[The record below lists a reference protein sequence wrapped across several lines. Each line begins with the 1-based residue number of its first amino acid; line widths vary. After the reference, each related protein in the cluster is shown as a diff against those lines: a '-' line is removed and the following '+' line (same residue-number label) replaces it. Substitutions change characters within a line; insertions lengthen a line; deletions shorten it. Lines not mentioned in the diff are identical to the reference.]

1 MASNVFPAIIKAT
14 YDPSGGFPKMVQ
26 DAQNASSQIKRQFES
41 DFGQIANL
49 AKEAL
54 SLPRN
59 SGGSLDLNVDEYR
72 QAAQAAR
79 AHAIALREIATAAAT
94 AQKATGDTTRAT
106 QTYVQAANAAAR
118 EAEQQAQALN
128 ATAVSYERLQAELN
142 KTRSATDAVIGAAG
156 RGTTAYQANT
166 QSVRAMRQATTQA
179 GQQLQDIVIS
189 MGSGQRASTV
199 LAQQLPQLA
208 FAFSDVGGKV
218 GSVARFLA
226 GPWGVAVAIGAFA
239 LGPLIDGLFKTEDAT
254 KSATKSNYDFANSF
268 DVTKIAVNEV
278 AGAMA
283 QLNQQITGLI
293 EGNKLL
299 ADSAMVAA
307 NTSLNGLESQLSKVD
322 AQIAAV
328 QSRIANNNSGFGFG
342 QLGNVPLGLE
352 LNKLKEKRGT
362 IRQDVA
368 DARENV
374 VLANL
379 AVSQN
384 RVTESTDRGARA
396 LGEYNR
402 ELARLNKLREQGLRN
417 ELGDENGTATVNALD
432 AQLSGAQSISAA
444 EYEKGLRAAR
454 DRLAASKK
462 KPDRGAAAREAARVE
477 FGEDAGKRIANI
489 AEQFGEA
496 PRLITQT
503 NKALRELDD
512 IQSDIERR
520 ENLRGKAGLLAEVSK
535 ARAVIGNVI
544 TTDFAEQS
552 QQLEN
557 QLQIQRLILAGR
569 SEEAQ
574 VVERIQQ
581 LEERYGLGKSL
592 DDMREQLR
600 IANEILATEDATAE
614 ERKGAEATVKQ
625 LTPEYERQLQ
635 IQRNIYDTV
644 ARQTAQEIALNDAI
658 DKRNQSV
665 ARYQSVVD
673 GTYRSLEDLL
683 SGGKAG
689 DFVKSL
695 RDQFKQLAGQNLA
708 ESLFGDTFRELRKL
722 TERNNPQNIAVERLV
737 ETTNK
742 SSDALKTFVDALVEQ
757 GGRIGAANDNEYT
770 GVGGLAGPTFGG
782 GSQGQPGG
790 QLSLSS
796 DIVVTGDLKKAII
809 DAGKYNYGQFA
820 GATAKAIVDPL
831 LLKLDEK
838 FGVNFFAQFSGV
850 LTGALAGYARAG
862 NTGAVLGGTKSFVDK
877 LAESA
882 KGQGKS
888 TKALSAISEKLGT
901 ALGGAQT
908 GDQTAQLLR
917 SFGVK
922 TSRMGGQVGGAIGSV
937 VGGPIGEIV
946 GSVIGS
952 VVGGM
957 LKKTKKGSTTISS
970 VTGDLAYTGS
980 GSLQKGVLETGGKV
994 QTSLANIIQ
1003 QLNGTAG
1010 AFSVSIGQRGKD
1022 FVVDPT
1028 GQGRTKGSGV
1038 QKFKTEEEASR
1049 AALLDAIKDGAV
1061 KGIKDGAQRLLQAGK
1076 DLDAQLQKAMK
1087 FQNVFDRLDAIKD
1100 PIGSVIRTLNRE
1112 FTGLIS
1118 IFNEAGASAQEFAA
1132 LEELYGLERAKAI
1145 KDTSES
1151 LTGSLRGLIDEL
1163 TKGDN
1168 GLSLRDR
1175 LSNIRADFDPMAN
1188 TIRSGGTVDYDKF
1201 SEVARELIDVQR
1213 QVSGSQTDY
1222 FSTFDEVL
1230 ALSRQALAG
1239 QENIVSIGSGTA
1251 SPFSGSAAPS
1261 NASVPVVNAI
1271 NAQTGEL
1278 MAGFAALTAQV
1289 AQLRVASGG
1298 GGGGNVEMFNRDVN
1312 YF

>member
-1 MASNVFPAIIKAT
+1 MSK
-14 YDPSGGFPKMVQ
+14 Q
-26 DAQNASSQIKRQFES
+26 
-41 DFGQIANL
+41 
-49 AKEAL
+49 AK
-54 SLPRN
+54 
-59 SGGSLDLNVDEYR
+59 
-72 QAAQAAR
+72 
-79 AHAIALREIATAAAT
+79 
-94 AQKATGDTTRAT
+94 
-106 QTYVQAANAAAR
+106 
-118 EAEQQAQALN
+118 ALN

-218 GSVARFLA
+218 GTVARFLA

-239 LGPLIDGLFKTEDAT
+239 LGPLIDGLFQTAKGADEVKFATDAMG
-254 KSATKSNYDFANSF
+254 N
-268 DVTKIAVNEV
+268 
-278 AGAMA
+278 A
-283 QLNQQITGLI
+283 QSI
-293 EGNKLL
+293 
-299 ADSAMVAA
+299 
-307 NTSLNGLESQLSKVD
+307 
-322 AQIAAV
+322 
-328 QSRIANNNSGFGFG
+328 
-342 QLGNVPLGLE
+342 LGNVLDITTGKITTQSGALLALAKAQLLVARVQAQTRAAEARRGVQDIQNRETEFSGGLGGGFSI
-352 LNKLKEKRGT
+352 KR
-362 IRQDVA
+362 RNR
-368 DARENV
+368 DARDV
-374 VLANL
+374 ISAQVLSGGLDAKVAVERLDNLRLAGKLTDDQFAAAAASVANL
-379 AVSQN
+379 GVELQN
-384 RVTESTDRGARA
+384 LKVYDEAEKLLDGTGGKSILKPGKTKKPRA
-396 LGEYNR
+396 GR
-402 ELARLNKLREQGLRN
+402 K
-417 ELGDENGTATVNALD
+417 GDG
-432 AQLSGAQSISAA
+432 G
-444 EYEKGLRAAR
+444 
-454 DRLAASKK
+454 AASL
-462 KPDRGAAAREAARVE
+462 AE
-477 FGEDAGKRIANI
+477 FGEDAGKKIANI
-489 AEQFGEA
+489 ADQFGDA
-496 PRLITQT
+496 PTLIIRT

-520 ENLRGKAGLLAEVSK
+520 KPQGFAGLLAEVAK
-535 ARAVIGNVI
+535 ARAVVGNVI

-581 LEERYGLGKSL
+581 LEERYGLSNSL
-592 DDMREQLR
+592 DDMRERLR
-600 IANEILATEDATAE
+600 IANEILATEDATSE
-614 ERKGAEATVKQ
+614 ERKDAQATVKQ
-625 LTPEYERQLQ
+625 LTPEYDRQLQ
-635 IQRNIYDTV
+635 IQRKIYDTV

-658 DKRNQSV
+658 DKRNDSI

-673 GTYRSLEDLL
+673 STYRSLEDLL

-695 RDQFKQLAGQNLA
+695 RDQFKQLRGQNLA
-708 ESLFGDTFRELRKL
+708 ESLFGDTFRELRRF
-722 TERNNPQNIAVERLV
+722 TERNNPQNVAVERLV

-742 SSDALKTFVDALVEQ
+742 SSDALTTFVDALLNQ
-757 GGRIGAANDNEYT
+757 GGRITAANDNNG
-770 GVGGLAGPTFGG
+770 GVYEGSSSPTFGSG
-782 GSQGQPGG
+782 PNPDGT
-790 QLSLSS
+790 LSLSQ
-796 DIVVTGDLKKAII
+796 DLITVTGNLQKAII
-809 DAGKYNYGQFA
+809 NGNRYNYGQFA
-820 GATAKAIVDPL
+820 SQTARTIINPL
-831 LLKLDEK
+831 LAKLDVT
-838 FGVNFFAQFSGV
+838 FGTNFFGQLSGV

-862 NTGAVLGGTKSFVDK
+862 KVGGALGFGQGLFDTLSKNTKI
-877 LAESA
+877 SA
-882 KGQGKS
+882 KASESLSKISGKFGQ
-888 TKALSAISEKLGT
+888 

-922 TSRMGGQVGGAIGSV
+922 TSRTGGQIGGAIGSFL
-937 VGGPIGEIV
+937 PIPGGEI
-946 GSVIGS
+946 IGS
-952 VVGGM
+952 LIGSIGGGM

-970 VTGDLAYTGS
+970 VTNELGYSGS
-980 GSLQKGVLETGGKV
+980 GSLKDGVLGLGNNVKS
-994 QTSLANIIQ
+994 SLSNIIE

-1010 AFSVSIGQRGKD
+1010 AFSVSIGQRGKN

-1028 GQGRTKGSGV
+1028 GRGRTKGSGV

-1049 AALLDAIKDGAV
+1049 AALLDAIRDGAV

-1100 PIGSVIRTLNRE
+1100 PVGSAIRTLNRE
-1112 FTGLIS
+1112 FTGLIG
-1118 IFNEAGASAQEFAA
+1118 IFKEAGASAEEFAA
-1132 LEELYGLERAKAI
+1132 LEELYGLERARAI

-1151 LTGSLRGLIDEL
+1151 LTSSLRGLVDEL

-1175 LSNIRADFDPMAN
+1175 LSNIRADFNPMAD
-1188 TIRSGGTVDYDKF
+1188 TIRQGGKVDYDRF
-1201 SEVARELIDVQR
+1201 TELSRQLIEVQR
-1213 QVSGSQTDY
+1213 EISGSQTDY

-1239 QENIVSIGSGTA
+1239 QENVVSIGSGTA

-1289 AQLRVASGG
+1289 AKLQVASFGG
-1298 GGGGNVEMFNRDVN
+1298 GRQAMLNPNID